1 MRFLMTRFSAPSVVQ
16 DKICQIQVGA
26 LSALLPLKQFRLL
39 TKMKLVANKN
49 TKRWMLILLIG
60 LLSR

>member
-1 MRFLMTRFSAPSVVQ
+1 MRFLTTQFSAPNVVQ
-16 DKICQIQVGA
+16 GKICQIQVGA
-26 LSALLPLKQFRLL
+26 LLALSLLKQFRLL
-39 TKMKLVANKN
+39 TKRKAVANKN